1 MSVSRLIVVGLGLIG
16 GSIAAAACK
25 RLPGVTVR
33 AVDPDEAALAFA
45 REAALIDEGATPDA
59 ALAQGWFAPGA
70 ADLVV
75 LATPVAVTAEWL
87 GTLAA
92 EGYDGI
98 VTDAC
103 STKRA
108 VVSAARSAGGRY
120 RFVGGHPMAGS
131 ERSGVSAADAALL
144 DGAYYIL
151 TPDPTTDMD
160 SYRRVHA
167 FVTALGARVLSLDA
181 SAHDEAVALVSHV
194 PHIAA
199 AALVSLA
206 QAGARNAGTDVLR
219 LAAGGFKDT
228 TRIAAGSP
236 ELWTGIVLDNAEA
249 IDAGIAELES
259 VLADFRARVVSGDA
273 AAIGAWLTEAADVR
287 RALPAQWVPA
297 TTQLTELLVPV
308 ADRPGV
314 VGAVTT
320 AASRAGCNIED
331 IEIDHQSED
340 RAVLRLV
347 LTDEGDVGALV
358 EDLRAQGFAPDV
370 RPLEGES

>member
-1 MSVSRLIVVGLGLIG
+1 MSVSRLTVVGLGLIG
-16 GSIAAAACK
+16 GSIAAAT
-25 RLPGVTVR
+25 RNLLPAVAIR
-33 AVDPDEAALAFA
+33 AVDPDAGTLAFA
-45 REAALIDEGATPDA
+45 REAGLIDEGALPGA
-59 ALAQGWFAPGA
+59 ALADGWFGPGA
-70 ADLVV
+70 ADLIV
-75 LATPVAVTAEWL
+75 LATPVAATVEWL
-87 GTLAA
+87 GVLAA

-103 STKRA
+103 STKGA

-131 ERSGVSAADAALL
+131 ERSGVQAADAALL

-151 TPDPTTDMD
+151 TPDPTTDMEA
-160 SYRRVHA
+160 YRRVHA
-167 FVTALGARVLSLDA
+167 FVTSLGARALSLDA

-206 QAGARNAGTDVLR
+206 DTGARSAGTDVLR

-236 ELWTGIVLDNAEA
+236 ELWTGIVLDNAGA
-249 IDAGIAELES
+249 IDAGIRELEA

-273 AAIGAWLTEAADVR
+273 AAIGAWLAEAAEVR

-297 TTQLTELLVPV
+297 TAQLTEVLVPV

-347 LTDEGDVGALV
+347 LTDEGDVNALV
-358 EDLRAQGFAPDV
+358 ADLEAQGFAPDV
-370 RPLEGES
+370 RPLEGDR